1 MKEKP
6 VNTPIRKNTRK
17 ELKKR
22 ALDFDMTIVDY
33 LDHVLWSHWRHVDEL
48 KAQRNQRETDTL
60 RPSDRA
66 VNAYAELKHA
76 SAAEAEARGGE
87 DEQGPA

>member
-48 KAQRNQRETDTL
+48 KSLRNEQAPEPEA
-60 RPSDRA
+60 RPSERA

-76 SAAEAEARGGE
+76 RPPEAGQEE
-87 DEQGPA
+87 SS

>member
-48 KAQRNQRETDTL
+48 KGITTQNPDAA
-60 RPSDRA
+60 PSERA
-66 VNAYAELKHA
+66 ANAYAELKFT
-76 SAAEAEARGGE
+76 SPTQEE
-87 DEQGPA
+87 PSS